1 MGDKWQE
8 DLQCATVCS
17 RCAARLKGDDLRIL
31 SVYDHEPICMAC
43 KKKEERRADYAETA
57 KAVMGNLL
65 AESELLYGDPGG
77 YCYHH
82 FYPFKCQS

>member
-1 MGDKWQE
+1 MADQWQHE
-8 DLQCATVCS
+8 LTCATACS
-17 RCAARLKGDDLRIL
+17 SCSGKLKGDDLRIL

-43 KKKEERRADYAETA
+43 KQKEERRPDYAQTA
-57 KAVMGNLL
+57 KQAMGDLM
-65 AESELLYGDPGG
+65 AQTELLYGDPGG